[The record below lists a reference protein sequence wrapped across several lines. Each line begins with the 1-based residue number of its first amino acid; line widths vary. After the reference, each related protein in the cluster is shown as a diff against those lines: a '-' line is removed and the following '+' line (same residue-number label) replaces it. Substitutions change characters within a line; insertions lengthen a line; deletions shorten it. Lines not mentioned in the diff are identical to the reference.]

1 MQQLTYPLTS
11 AQMGMY
17 YEWKK
22 DKEQTRY
29 NNPFLYEFPETIDT
43 ERLKD
48 AYVKLIEAHSFLTLR
63 LKTLGNGD
71 VVQYFVPDVPV
82 NIPVIET
89 VAEGLR
95 ERVLS
100 GIRPFDLLAGEPL
113 YRIVIYK
120 TPFRV
125 YVFMDIHHIA
135 YDGSS
140 SIVFHRDLAKAYNG
154 ETLSKETLT
163 CAQFALLEA
172 ERMRG
177 EEYKRDEAYFREKLS
192 GTTPAKLPILK
203 RSEEAAGTLDK
214 VSEYVDYK
222 QIIDY
227 CKRLEISPNNLFAG
241 ALGICLN
248 QYTRE
253 KKLCFCTAHN
263 GRIDERVRESVGMF
277 VKTLPVVVVPD
288 PLLSLADYLQGIRSD
303 MKELWLHQTYPFS
316 EMATHYGVAMDLTYT
331 FQKGILEYFEM
342 PQGNVRLEYLH
353 ERSTYDKLSV
363 YIYQFPDNFEI
374 RCEYNNSL
382 YDRDYM
388 EVFAASLKNAL
399 LEILAADPVQATCS
413 QINITNAAEK
423 EKVLEFAR
431 GTTLPYDTTKT
442 FIDLFRDMVAR
453 YPEYPSVKDINGSLT
468 YAQLDCQSDAMAHKL
483 MAMGV
488 KPNDFVSVVLSRR
501 KEFVVAVL
509 GIQKAR
515 AAYVPMDSEYPIDR
529 LLYMLEDS
537 SSAVLVTE
545 REMYAKKQ
553 EEGDFHH
560 HNILFLEDVKLDGP
574 AEKITSLP
582 QPGNLAYMIY
592 TSGSTGKPKGV
603 MISHMGLAAMCIG
616 HAHDMDIIPG
626 DNNLCHASFSFDAS
640 VHDLFPPLTAGACVH
655 VIPADMR
662 QDMIM
667 LYDYILANHITGS
680 TISTQFGL
688 EMINQFELPMKYM
701 LVGGEKM
708 FPVKKRNLKIINGY
722 GPTEFTVCS
731 DYHIVD
737 QEKDTKNIP
746 IGRPVPNSWSYI
758 VDDRQQ
764 LLPAGVAGELCL
776 AGPQIA
782 MGYWQREELTAE
794 RFLPNPY
801 SSRPINEKLYRT
813 GDLVRWRSDGL
824 IEYLGRIDTQ
834 VKLRGFRIELGEVET
849 VLSKFPGIVSAVA
862 EVREFGGAQ
871 QLCAYY
877 QTEGDVAIDEE
888 ALDEHLRASL
898 TEYMVPSALLKLKA
912 FPMTPNGK
920 VDRKKLPI
928 PQLTIKEIVLPQTI
942 VEKDLFAIV
951 SDILQTDAFGVTT
964 NLLSIG
970 LTSLLA
976 IRLSVKVKQELDK
989 NLPTKDILKLKT
1001 IRLLA
1006 RLLTREEQEP
1016 GISGIT
1022 TYPAQEYYPLTE
1034 TQKGI
1039 YYDWEKA
1046 RDALQYNIPIAIR
1059 SADPD
1064 TPDPSRLREA
1074 LLAVMEMHPYLKT
1087 RLVLVGE
1094 EVMQQRRDGQAVDI
1108 LVKNEDEDKMKSIMT
1123 EFVQP
1128 FDLFHDDM
1136 YRFEIYTT
1144 QSAVY
1149 LLMDLHHIAFDG
1161 VSMGIFLQDLKHA
1174 LEGKDLSPEAVSAF
1188 DVSLYEQETLKSPA
1202 YQKAQDYF
1210 DTLTGGEC
1218 SMSVIPPSPKVP
1230 EGKENGNYNQTVPG
1244 EAIDTFC
1251 RNYGLTANTFFL
1263 SALTQAVQRYTREE
1277 QVVLTVSS
1285 GGRAD
1290 PQLARTVGMFV
1301 KTLPVKTDM
1310 KPRPFIEFSKD
1321 IQEQMF
1327 STMEHEIFPFTR
1339 MVDKYGI
1346 VPQINYVYE
1355 GGLGI
1360 EMNVDSKPLQIIFLD
1375 LEAPR
1380 FPFGVVVEP
1389 QDNSYVISIQYD
1401 NTKYAHEDV
1410 VRFLELYKNIA
1421 SHAALKPDTLT
1432 SELTLMVPSVRQQVM
1447 DFSEGT
1453 QLPYNTSKTF
1463 IDLFRENAH
1472 KYPDN
1477 KAVADKNSSLTYRL
1491 LDTYSDRLAA
1501 ELATLG
1507 VAPGTFVAVMMS
1519 RRKEFVVSIVAI
1531 QKAGGAY
1538 VPMDSE
1544 YPNDRLLYM
1553 LENSESKV
1561 LITERTIYESKK
1573 MEGAFQADRVLF
1585 IDEFDFDKERVLNVQ
1600 PSVPEDIAYMIYTSG
1615 STGKPKG
1622 VMICHLSL
1630 AAKVHWQVHDL
1641 EITPQDANVCHPS
1654 FSFDAS
1660 IDDLFVPL
1668 AGGASVHILSE
1679 DIRQNM
1685 KELYDYLVAQNITG
1699 GSFSTQFG
1707 LEMANQFELPLRYM
1721 IMGGEKM
1728 VPVKKRNVQIINGY
1742 GPTEFTVCS
1751 SYHKVDQARDT
1762 ENIPIGRPVPNT
1774 WSYVLDSRQQLLPPC
1789 IPGELCLAGR
1799 QTALGYWKREDLTRE
1814 RFIPNPY
1821 ATSQDNGILYRTGD
1835 LVRWNANG
1843 ELEYMGRIDNQIKL
1857 RGFRIELGE
1866 IETMMSGYKG
1876 IASAVADV
1884 KEFGGAQQLVG
1895 YYVVESF
1902 GKVDP
1907 AALEAYLRSSLTEYM
1922 VPSAFVEM
1930 KTFPL
1935 TPNGKV
1941 NRKLLPLPEMLR
1953 QHPYVA
1959 PGNEL
1964 EEELCKIYANILQL
1978 EKVGILDD
1986 FFHIGGTSMSAIKA
2000 IIRIINLGY
2009 DIKYGDLFEHK
2020 TPQAIAAFLT
2030 ESAMSKAKEKK
2041 HAGKKGIDDY
2051 DYSAINHLLDK
2062 ARPQLWDGYKPVEV
2076 GEVLLTGATGYLGM
2090 HLLKE
2095 LIEHEDNVIYC
2106 MVRSKGVLTPERR
2119 LKSQLMYYFSD
2130 TYDEL
2135 FGKRIIPVDGDITNT
2150 GTLESLK
2157 GLGISTVYNCAAV
2170 VKHYAAGNE
2179 LEKINVEGVSN
2190 LVEFCR
2196 SDNARLIHISTVS
2209 ISGMLSRGTEEGKIL
2224 DEGAL
2229 YIGQE
2234 IENQYVLSK
2243 FLSERIVLEA
2253 VSAGVI
2259 NGKIMRVGNLMGRHS
2274 DGEFQINFRS
2284 NAFINSLRSYQVLGM
2299 FPLSGLIA
2307 PAEVS
2312 PIDCVARAVHVL
2324 SKTPS
2329 EVVVLHAYN
2338 NYRLNM
2344 ANLVYAMREYG
2355 FDIELVSDER
2365 FNHHFNEMM
2374 KDPSK
2379 SEYLGGLLHYG
2390 TDTEKVPIPDDNSY
2404 TTLLL
2409 YRNNV
2414 RWPLADEGYSLKLIE
2429 MLDGMG
2435 FFVS

>member
-1 MQQLTYPLTS
+1 MQQTTYPLTS

-17 YEWKK
+17 YEWQK
-22 DKEQTRY
+22 DKELTQY
-29 NNPFLYEFPETIDT
+29 NNPFLYRFPDQIDA
-43 ERLKD
+43 ERLK
-48 AYVKLIEAHSFLTLR
+48 AAFVKVIEAHPFLK
-63 LKTLGNGD
+63 LKLKILGNGE
-71 VVQYFVPDVPV
+71 VVQYFVPQDPV

-89 VAEGLR
+89 IEEGLR

-100 GIRPFDLLAGEPL
+100 GIRPFDLLLGEPL
-113 YRIVIYK
+113 YRIHIYK
-120 TPFRV
+120 TPSRV
-125 YVFMDIHHIA
+125 FAFLDIHHIV

-140 SIVFHRDLAKAYNG
+140 SIVFHRDLVKAYNG
-154 ETLSKETLT
+154 ESLTEETFT
-163 CAQFALLEA
+163 CAHFALLEA

-177 EEYKRDEAYFREKLS
+177 EEFKRDEAYFREKLS
-192 GTTPAKLPILK
+192 GNTPAKLPILN

-214 VSEYVDYK
+214 VSKYIDYK
-222 QIIDY
+222 QVSDY

-248 QYTRE
+248 HYTRE
-253 KKLCFCTAHN
+253 DKLCFCTVHN
-263 GRIDERVRESVGMF
+263 GRIDERVRDSVGMF
-277 VKTLPVVVVPD
+277 VKTLPVVVVPAPRQNLGD
-288 PLLSLADYLQGIRSD
+288 FLQGIRSD
-303 MKELWLHQTYPFS
+303 MKELWTHQTYPFS
-316 EMATHYGVAMDLTYT
+316 LMVTNYGISMDLTYT

-342 PQGNVRLEYLH
+342 PQGHVRMEYIH
-353 ERSTYDKLSV
+353 EGSTHDKLSI

-388 EVFAASLKNAL
+388 EVFASSLKNT
-399 LEILAADPVQATCS
+399 LEEIMAADPVQTACS
-413 QINITNAAEK
+413 QITITNPAEK
-423 EKVLEFAR
+423 HKVLDFAR
-431 GTTLPYDTTKT
+431 GKSLAYDTSKT

-453 YPEYPSVKDINGSLT
+453 YPENPAVKDINGSLT
-468 YAQLDCQSDAMAHKL
+468 YSQLDRQSDAMARKL
-483 MAMGV
+483 ISLGV
-488 KPNDFVSVVLSRR
+488 KPNNFVSVVLSRR

-515 AAYVPMDSEYPIDR
+515 ASYVPMDSEYPIDR

-537 SSAVLVTE
+537 NSAVLVTE
-545 REMYAKKQ
+545 MEMYAKKQ

-560 HNILFLEDVKLDGP
+560 HNVLFLEDIKLDEP

-582 QPGNLAYMIY
+582 LPGNLAYMIY

-603 MISHMGLAAMCIG
+603 MISHRGLAAMCIG
-616 HAHDMDIIPG
+616 HAHDMEIIPG

-662 QDMIM
+662 QDMMM
-667 LYDYILANHITGS
+667 LYDYILASHITGS

-688 EMINQFELPMKYM
+688 EMINQFELPLKYM

-708 FPVKKRNLKIINGY
+708 FPVKKRNLKIVNGY

-737 QEKDTKNIP
+737 QEKDTNNIP

-758 VDDRQQ
+758 LDDKQQ

-782 MGYWQREELTAE
+782 MGYWRREELTAE

-801 SSRPINEKLYRT
+801 SSGPINDKLYRT

-834 VKLRGFRIELGEVET
+834 VKLRGFRIELGEIET

-862 EVREFGGAQ
+862 QVMEFGGAQ

-877 QTEGDVAIDEE
+877 QTEGDVAIDQE
-888 ALDEHLRASL
+888 ALGEHLRTSL
-898 TEYMVPSALLKLKA
+898 TEYMVPSALVKLKA

-928 PQLTIKEIVLPQTI
+928 PHLTIKEIVPPQTI
-942 VEKDLFAIV
+942 MEKDLFATV
-951 SDILQTDAFGVTT
+951 SDILQTDSFGVTT

-976 IRLSVKVKQELDK
+976 IRFSVKVKQELDR
-989 NLPTKDILKLKT
+989 NLPTKDILRLKT

-1006 RLLTREEQEP
+1006 RLLTQEEQEP
-1016 GISGIT
+1016 EIPGIK
-1022 TYPAQEYYPLTE
+1022 TYPAQEFYPLTE

-1046 RDALQYNIPIAIR
+1046 RDALQYNIPMAIR
-1059 SADPD
+1059 SGDPD
-1064 TPDPSRLREA
+1064 SPDPARLREA
-1074 LLAVMEMHPYLKT
+1074 LLAILEIHPFLKT
-1087 RLVLVGE
+1087 RLVLLGE
-1094 EVMQQRRDGQAVDI
+1094 EVMQQRRDGQAVEI
-1108 LVKNEDEDKMKSIMT
+1108 LVKNEDEGKMKSVMT

-1128 FDLFHDDM
+1128 FDLFNDNL

-1149 LLMDLHHIAFDG
+1149 LLMDFHHIAFDG
-1161 VSMGIFLQDLKHA
+1161 TSMGIFLQDLKHA

-1188 DVSLYEQETLKSPA
+1188 DVSLFEQEALKSPA
-1202 YQKAQDYF
+1202 YQKAQEYF

-1218 SMSVIPPSPKVP
+1218 SMSVIPPSPKVA
-1230 EGKENGNYNQTVPG
+1230 EGKEAGDYSQTISG
-1244 EAIDTFC
+1244 EAIDAFC

-1263 SALTQAVQRYTREE
+1263 SALTQTIQRYTREE

-1290 PQLARTVGMFV
+1290 TQLARTMGMFV

-1310 KPRPFIEFSKD
+1310 KARPFIEFSKD
-1321 IQEQMF
+1321 VQEQLF

-1360 EMNVDSKPLQIIFLD
+1360 EISVFNKPLNIIYLD
-1375 LEAPR
+1375 LEAAR

-1389 QDNSYVISIQYD
+1389 HENSYLISIQYD
-1401 NTKYAHEDV
+1401 NTKYTREDV
-1410 VRFLELYKNIA
+1410 VRFVELYKNIA
-1421 SHAALKPDTLT
+1421 SDAALKSDTLT
-1432 SELTLMVPSVRQQVM
+1432 TELTLMEPAVRQQVM
-1447 DFSEGT
+1447 NYSNGT
-1453 QLPYNTSKTF
+1453 RLLYDTSKTF
-1463 IDLFRENAH
+1463 IDLFRENAR
-1472 KYPDN
+1472 KYPQN
-1477 KAVADKNSSLTYRL
+1477 KAVADKSGYLTYET
-1491 LDTYSDRLAA
+1491 LDLYSDRLAA
-1501 ELATLG
+1501 ELAAQG
-1507 VAPGTFVAVMMS
+1507 VTKDSFVAVMMS
-1519 RRKEFVVSIVAI
+1519 RRKEFPVSIVAV

-1561 LITERTIYESKK
+1561 LITERKIYESKK
-1573 MEGAFQADRVLF
+1573 KEGDFHADRVLF
-1585 IDEFDFDKERVLNVQ
+1585 VDEFDFEKDRTLNVQ
-1600 PSVPEDIAYMIYTSG
+1600 PPVPEDIAYMIYTSG

-1622 VMICHLSL
+1622 VMIRHLSL

-1641 EITPQDANVCHPS
+1641 EITPKDANICHPS

-1660 IDDLFVPL
+1660 VDDLFGPL
-1668 AGGASVHILSE
+1668 AGGALVHILSE
-1679 DIRQNM
+1679 DMRQNM
-1685 KELYDYLVAQNITG
+1685 VELYRYTVDNHITG

-1707 LEMANQFELPLRYM
+1707 LELVNQFELPLRY
-1721 IMGGEKM
+1721 IVMGGEKM

-1762 ENIPIGRPVPNT
+1762 ENIPIGKPVPNT
-1774 WSYVLDSRQQLLPPC
+1774 WSYVLDSRQQLLPPG

-1799 QTALGYWKREDLTRE
+1799 QTALGYWKREDLTGE

-1821 ATSQDNGILYRTGD
+1821 AHTKDDAILYRTGD
-1835 LVRWNANG
+1835 LVRWNAKG
-1843 ELEYMGRIDNQIKL
+1843 ELEYMGRIDSQIKL

-1866 IETMMSGYKG
+1866 IETMMSGYQG

-1895 YYVVESF
+1895 YYIVEPF

-1907 AALEAYLRSSLTEYM
+1907 VALESYLRSSLTEYM

-1941 NRKLLPLPEMLR
+1941 NRKLLPLPEMVR
-1953 QHPYVA
+1953 EHPYVA
-1959 PGNEL
+1959 PGNKL
-1964 EEELCKIYANILQL
+1964 EENLCTIFADILQL

-1986 FFHIGGTSMSAIKA
+1986 FFRIGGTSMSAIKA
-2000 IIRIINLGY
+2000 IIRIINLGH

-2020 TPQAIAAFLT
+2020 TPKAIAMFLS
-2030 ESAMSKAKEKK
+2030 ESAKSKAIEKK
-2041 HAGKKGIDDY
+2041 HSGKKGIADY
-2051 DYSAINHLLDK
+2051 DYTAINQLLAK
-2062 ARPQLWDGYKPVEV
+2062 ARPQLWDGYKPMEV
-2076 GEVLLTGATGYLGM
+2076 GDVLLTGATGYLGM

-2130 TYDEL
+2130 TCDEL

-2157 GLGISTVYNCAAV
+2157 GLGIGTVYNCAAV
-2170 VKHYAAGNE
+2170 VKHYAAGDE

-2190 LVEFCR
+2190 LVDFCR
-2196 SDNARLIHISTVS
+2196 SDNARLIQISTVS
-2209 ISGMLSRGTEEGKIL
+2209 ISGMRTRDTLGNKVL

-2234 IENQYVLSK
+2234 IDNQYVLSK
-2243 FLSERIVLEA
+2243 FLSERVVLQAIAE
-2253 VSAGVI
+2253 GMD
-2259 NGKIMRVGNLMGRHS
+2259 GKVMRVGNLMGRNS

-2284 NAFINSLRSYQVLGM
+2284 NAFINTLRSYQVLGM
-2299 FPLSGLIA
+2299 FPLNGLIA

-2344 ANLVYAMREYG
+2344 ANLMYAMKEYG

-2365 FNHHFNEMM
+2365 FNQHFNEMM
-2374 KDPSK
+2374 QDPSK
-2379 SEYLGGLLHYG
+2379 NEYLGGLLHYVS
-2390 TDTEKVPIPDDNSY
+2390 DTEKVPIPDDNSY

-2414 RWPLADEGYSLKLIE
+2414 RWPLADEGYSLKLIQ